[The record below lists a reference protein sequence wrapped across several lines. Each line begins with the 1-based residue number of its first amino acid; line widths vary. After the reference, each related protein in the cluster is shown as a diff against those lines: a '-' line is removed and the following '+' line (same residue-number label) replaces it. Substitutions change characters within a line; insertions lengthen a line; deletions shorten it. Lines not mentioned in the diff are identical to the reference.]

1 MALSETFGRSDQ
13 PCQLDPVPGYKVW
26 HTERGG
32 SDKGGGGLTMLY
44 REDLVAHEWTPPVP
58 SSQQY
63 VEKERQWLLLGDKC
77 AFLHIYIACQS
88 HRSQDFLQWNE
99 DLFSLVTSEALLL
112 RKRGFCCLAMGDFNT
127 RVGVLPGLEG
137 NTPDTNANYPMFLSF
152 ITQVNMTIINTLPQS
167 KGLFTR
173 FMNGSQSLL
182 DYGLI
187 DNDHVNTV
195 TSFVIDEDARYD
207 AGSDHALLECTL
219 HLDDRPKVAW
229 SYSEAIHYNISNSTD
244 FTEYKNTLDA
254 TVSAIPLNTFD
265 SQSAEDM
272 LPHISESIRKSAM
285 DTIGVKV
292 KKLKRGQRLPKS
304 IINKIRKKSLL
315 AKQMES
321 STDYDDDLERQFHQL
336 RAEIKDDLV
345 GIRLQRRQRIRCR
358 VLRDDP
364 CRKKFWRFLKSQIK
378 SAGNIT
384 AVYDKAGNM
393 VFEQSE
399 IEEAVLSHFTDIF
412 KGQRVPIY
420 PVPAAKPSQTDLA
433 VNEMDSILLHDTPSF
448 LPTTFDEQVCPPY
461 SFTELQGQLQKLK
474 DGKAS
479 GYDGIPNELLKN
491 TGDKFQHYLQAFLN
505 KVLDTGNIP
514 PDLNVGK
521 CLLVHKVSLSN
532 IK

>member
-1 MALSETFGRSDQ
+1 MDSTS
-13 PCQLDPVPGYKVW
+13 
-26 HTERGG
+26 
-32 SDKGGGGLTMLY
+32 
-44 REDLVAHEWTPPVP
+44 P

-88 HRSQDFLQWNE
+88 HRNQDFIQWNE

-112 RKRGFCCLAMGDFNT
+112 RKRGFCCLALGDFNT

-219 HLDDRPKVAW
+219 ELDERPKVAW
-229 SYSEAIHYNISNSTD
+229 SYSEAIHYNLNSSTD
-244 FTEYKNTLDA
+244 YSAYINTLDT
-254 TVSAIPLNTFD
+254 TVSDIPLSTFN
-265 SQSAEDM
+265 SKSAEDM

-285 DTIGVKV
+285 NTIGVKV
-292 KKLKRGQRLPKS
+292 KKLKRGHRLPRS
-304 IINKIRKKSLL
+304 LINKIRRKSLL
-315 AKQMES
+315 AKQVES
-321 STDYDDDLERQFHQL
+321 FPGHDADLERQLHLL
-336 RAEIKDDLV
+336 RAEIKDDLA
-345 GIRLQRRQRIRCR
+345 GIKLQRRQRIRCR
-358 VLRDDP
+358 VLREDP

-378 SAGNIT
+378 TAGNIT

-412 KGQRVPIY
+412 KGQRIPIY
-420 PVPAAKPSQTDLA
+420 PVPADNPTQTDLA
-433 VNEMDSILLHDTPSF
+433 ASEMDSILRDDTPSF
-448 LPTTFDEQVCPPY
+448 QPTTFEEHVCPPY
-461 SFTELQGQLQKLK
+461 SFTELQAQLQKLK

-491 TGDKFQHYLQAFLN
+491 TGDKFRFYLQSFLN
-505 KVLDTGNIP
+505 KVLDTGSIP

-521 CLLVHKVSLSN
+521 CLLVHKVSISN
-532 IK
+532 IKYL

>member
-13 PCQLDPVPGYKVW
+13 PSQLDPVTGYKVW

-88 HRSQDFLQWNE
+88 HRNQDFIQWNE
-99 DLFSLVTSEALLL
+99 DLFSLVTTEALLL
-112 RKRGFCCLAMGDFNT
+112 RKRGFCCLALGDFNT

-219 HLDDRPKVAW
+219 ELDERPKVAW
-229 SYSEAIHYNISNSTD
+229 AYSEAIHYNLTSSTN
-244 FTEYKNTLDA
+244 YSAYINTLDT
-254 TVSAIPLNTFD
+254 TVLGIPLSTFN
-265 SQSAEDM
+265 SKSAEDM

-285 DTIGVKV
+285 NTIGVKV
-292 KKLKRGQRLPKS
+292 KKLKRGHRLPRS
-304 IINKIRKKSLL
+304 LINKIRRKSLL
-315 AKQMES
+315 AKQVES
-321 STDYDDDLERQFHQL
+321 SPGHDADLERQLHLL
-336 RAEIKDDLV
+336 RAEIKDDLA
-345 GIRLQRRQRIRCR
+345 GIKLQRRQRIRCH
-358 VLRDDP
+358 VLREDP
-364 CRKKFWRFLKSQIK
+364 CRKKF
-378 SAGNIT
+378 
-384 AVYDKAGNM
+384 
-393 VFEQSE
+393 
-399 IEEAVLSHFTDIF
+399 
-412 KGQRVPIY
+412 
-420 PVPAAKPSQTDLA
+420 
-433 VNEMDSILLHDTPSF
+433 
-448 LPTTFDEQVCPPY
+448 
-461 SFTELQGQLQKLK
+461 
-474 DGKAS
+474 
-479 GYDGIPNELLKN
+479 
-491 TGDKFQHYLQAFLN
+491 
-505 KVLDTGNIP
+505 
-514 PDLNVGK
+514 
-521 CLLVHKVSLSN
+521 
-532 IK
+532 